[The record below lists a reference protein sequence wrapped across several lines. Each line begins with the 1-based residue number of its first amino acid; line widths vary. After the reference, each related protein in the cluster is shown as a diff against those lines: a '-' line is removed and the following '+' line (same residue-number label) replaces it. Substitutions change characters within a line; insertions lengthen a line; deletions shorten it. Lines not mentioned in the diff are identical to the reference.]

1 MVLFLR
7 LLEDSHGE
15 VLGADCKW
23 VIGGLTAAVVG
34 LCTVIGVLAKGW
46 IGEVRLRLGDRDA
59 TVSQLLASRE
69 YSAKKKE
76 ISP

>member
-7 LLEDSHGE
+7 LLEESHDA

-23 VIGGLTAAVVG
+23 VIGGLSAAVVA
-34 LCTVIGVLAKGW
+34 LCGVIAVLAKGW
-46 IGEVRLRLGDRDA
+46 LGEVRLRLGDRDGTLA
-59 TVSQLLASRE
+59 QILASRE

-76 ISP
+76 SSP